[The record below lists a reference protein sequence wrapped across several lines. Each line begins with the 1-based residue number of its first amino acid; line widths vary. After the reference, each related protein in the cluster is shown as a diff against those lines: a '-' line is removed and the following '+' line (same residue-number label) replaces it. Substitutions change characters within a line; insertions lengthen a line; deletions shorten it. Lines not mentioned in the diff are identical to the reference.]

1 MRTGTVIS
9 VVMHTSVLVIA
20 YFGLP
25 WTVDE
30 LELDVPIIEVELVE
44 VTDETNLP
52 PKEPEQEP
60 EEKPE
65 TPVPPKQQAA
75 PAPPPPP
82 PPPEPEPLSE
92 PDSETAPKPL
102 QMAALSE
109 PEPVPEPPKP
119 EPKKK
124 EPEVKKETPKPKPVP
139 RPVAKP
145 KPPPKPKAPPSK
157 KPEKKK
163 RTFDASRIAA
173 LLDKKKKDEGPKQ
186 PAPKKVPIFKQPEIK
201 ASTTAP
207 KSAFVARLTISD
219 VDYLRRQIE
228 RCWTVPA
235 GARDAENL
243 VVKIRIALNLDGS
256 LGGQPQIVDQE
267 RMNRP
272 GQEFFRVAAESAL
285 RAVLQCAPY
294 KMPREKYDRWRDI
307 VLTFNPKTMLDG

>member
-1 MRTGTVIS
+1 MRTGAFIS
-9 VVMHTSVLVIA
+9 AIMHVCVLVIA

-30 LELDVPIIEVELVE
+30 LSLDVPIIEVDIVE

-65 TPVPPKQQAA
+65 TPEPPKQQAA
-75 PAPPPPP
+75 TPPPPP
-82 PPPEPEPLSE
+82 PSPPEPEPVVE
-92 PDSETAPKPL
+92 PEPEPEPAPLK
-102 QMAALSE
+102 MAALPE

-119 EPKKK
+119 EP
-124 EPEVKKETPKPKPVP
+124 EPEVKKEEPKPAPKPVP

-145 KPPPKPKAPPSK
+145 KPPPKPKTPPAKKQEEK
-157 KPEKKK
+157 KPA
-163 RTFDASRIAA
+163 FDSSRIAA

-186 PAPKKVPIFKQPEIK
+186 PAKKKVPVFKRPEIK

-207 KSAFVARLTISD
+207 TSAFVARLTISD
-219 VDYLRRQIE
+219 VDFLRRQIE

-243 VVKIRIALNLDGS
+243 VVKIRIALNVDGTLRGS
-256 LGGQPQIVDQE
+256 PEIVDRA
-267 RMNRP
+267 RMDKA
-272 GQEFFRVAAESAL
+272 GQEFYRTAAESAR

-294 KMPREKYDRWRDI
+294 KMPRDKYERWRDI
-307 VLTFNPKTMLDG
+307 VLTFNPKQMLDG